1 MKMQGDRRGFL
12 HLQKNLICLEKG
24 RFDVLNDDGFVTGLA
39 GYLFELSRSQY
50 HDFAHNILNVLG
62 ECAVQGEQLHREKA
76 LFVLSLYAESAL
88 KDDNDQAVQALS
100 WIFARWLRQERD
112 FLSCF
117 EYVCNQIQL
126 LLKRMLQRGL
136 FCQLMLWLQLFD
148 AVAGKELRRPPA
160 IQAVVSR
167 LHQTLTGQLRKHRLE
182 TGGNGA
188 ANPDEVECLQRFQ
201 ADNNADRMV
210 EELYTSPDRQRRLT
224 LIETLS
230 ELEDEVA
237 YVLIEKLGVDAPW
250 YAIRNAVQIIGR
262 LKTVRH
268 FHLVKPF
275 LEYPDVRVQQQVI
288 SFISRLDRER
298 ALEQLLRGLEVCD
311 DSLKFQL
318 IQRLSVTGNKAAE
331 KALLRVL
338 LQRDRLDQAIRD
350 DIVLLLCTELSHF
363 PSDNVVA
370 ALDELLAERKQAK
383 GSNDPIVIRAGQTIK
398 LISSR

>member
-12 HLQKNLICLEKG
+12 RLQKNLISLEKG

-39 GYLFELSRSQY
+39 GYLFELSRFQY
-50 HDFAHNILNVLG
+50 HDFAHNILHVLG
-62 ECAVQGEQLHREKA
+62 ECAARGEQSHREKA
-76 LFVLSLYAESAL
+76 LFILSLYAESAL
-88 KDDNDQAVQALS
+88 KEDNDQAVQALS
-100 WIFARWLRQERD
+100 WIFARWLRQEREY
-112 FLSCF
+112 LSCF

-126 LLKRMLQRGL
+126 LQKRMLQRGL
-136 FCQLMLWLQLFD
+136 FCQLMLWLQIFD
-148 AVAGKELRRPPA
+148 AIAGKDLPRPPA
-160 IQAVVSR
+160 IQAVVNR

-182 TGGNGA
+182 NVGNGA
-188 ANPDEVECLQRFQ
+188 VNLDEAECLQRFQ
-201 ADNNADRMV
+201 ADNNAERMV
-210 EELYTSPDRQRRLT
+210 EELYTSSDRQRRLA

-275 LEYPDVRVQQQVI
+275 LEYPDARVQQQVI

-331 KALLRVL
+331 KALLQVL
-338 LQRDRLDQAIRD
+338 KQRERLDQAIRD

-363 PSDNVVA
+363 PSDKVVA
-370 ALDELLAERKQAK
+370 ALEELLAERKQVK
-383 GSNDPIVIRAGQTIK
+383 GGNDPIAIRARQTIT